1 MCRILI
7 AEDEPRI
14 AAFIEKGLRKHGYQ
28 TVVVHDGIQ
37 AVEVAQAV
45 DFDLLLLDLGLPG
58 KDGWTV
64 LQELRQQVT
73 GFLSVIIITA
83 RDDIQDRMRSLEFG
97 VTDYITKPFKF
108 SDLLTRVEAKVR

>member
-37 AVEVAQAV
+37 AVEMAQAL

-64 LQELRQQVT
+64 LEDLRQQLA

-97 VTDYITKPFKF
+97 VTDYMIKPFKF
-108 SDLLTRVEAKVR
+108 SDLLACIEAKVQ